1 MMKKI
6 FLSLIF
12 LTFFSK
18 IIYAQ
23 TYQNIDI
30 PCEVKECKPEWGET
44 YTRWYKGVGNK
55 KKPAI
60 EIAGFF
66 YINYF
71 KLPTI
76 SSGFTQASKSSAV
89 T

>member
-44 YTRWYKGVGNK
+44 YTRWYKGDGNK
-55 KKPAI
+55 KNLQLFGMVEEKVI
-60 EIAGFF
+60 
-66 YINYF
+66 
-71 KLPTI
+71 TR
-76 SSGFTQASKSSAV
+76 V
-89 T
+89 